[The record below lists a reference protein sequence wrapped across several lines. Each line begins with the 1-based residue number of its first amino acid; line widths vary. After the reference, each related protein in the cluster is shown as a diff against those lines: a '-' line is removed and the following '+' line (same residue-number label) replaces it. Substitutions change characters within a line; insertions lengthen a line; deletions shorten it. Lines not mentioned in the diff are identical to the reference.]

1 MLPMSTPTTSEPALL
16 DPPEGAVPA
25 TLEFEDFFERE
36 HAGLYGGLVLMTR
49 DRHEAEEL
57 MQDAFLKLWERWER
71 VATFED
77 PVGYLYRTAMNL
89 FRSRRRRAALALRR
103 VAHPGDRRDQLQDVE
118 EREATIRALAPLTRR
133 QRAAVV
139 LVDAV
144 GLTSEE
150 AGEALGV
157 KASTVRV
164 LLARGR
170 AVLRKEWTDH
180 D

>member
-1 MLPMSTPTTSEPALL
+1 MLPMNAPTQAEPAVT
-16 DPPEGAVPA
+16 DPPTLPEMPA
-25 TLEFEDFFERE
+25 FEEFFEAE
-36 HAGLYGGLVLMTR
+36 HSGLFGALVLITR

-57 MQDAFLKLWERWER
+57 MQDAFLRLWERWDR
-71 VATFED
+71 VSGLDD
-77 PVGYLYRTAMNL
+77 PTGYLYRTALNL
-89 FRSRRRRAALALRR
+89 SRSRTRRAAIAVRR
-103 VAHPGDRRDQLQDVE
+103 VAHPRERADRLAEVDERDAAVK
-118 EREATIRALAPLTRR
+118 ALALLTRR

-139 LVDAV
+139 LVDAL

-170 AVLRKEWTDH
+170 AALRKEWTDH
-180 D
+180 G

>member
-1 MLPMSTPTTSEPALL
+1 MLPMNAPTQAEPAIA
-16 DPPEGAVPA
+16 DPPTLTEPPAFEEFFDSEHSGLFGA
-25 TLEFEDFFERE
+25 
-36 HAGLYGGLVLMTR
+36 LVLITR

-57 MQDAFLKLWERWER
+57 MQDAFLRLWERWDR
-71 VATFED
+71 VSRLDD
-77 PVGYLYRTAMNL
+77 PTGYLYRTALNL
-89 FRSRRRRAALALRR
+89 SHTRRRRAAVALRR
-103 VAHPGDRRDQLQDVE
+103 VARPGAHRDHLADVE
-118 EREATIRALAPLTRR
+118 EREAAVRALAPLTRR

-139 LVDAV
+139 LVDAM

-170 AVLRKEWTDH
+170 AALRKEWTDH
-180 D
+180 G